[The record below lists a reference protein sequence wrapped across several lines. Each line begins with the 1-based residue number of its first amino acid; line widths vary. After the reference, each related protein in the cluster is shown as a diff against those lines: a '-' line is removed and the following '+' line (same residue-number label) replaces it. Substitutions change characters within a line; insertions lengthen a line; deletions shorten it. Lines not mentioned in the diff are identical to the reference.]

1 MAALRVS
8 GGERKGTKL
17 KGPKT
22 RDIRPITSMVK
33 EYIFTFLGEY
43 IYGENVL
50 DLFSGTGNLGI
61 EALSRGA
68 DSVSFV
74 DFSQHSIS
82 LIRDNLQKIRLEN
95 KSKIVKSDVLSFV
108 SGAEKNGLT
117 FDIVFADPPFKYEH
131 LFTLCK
137 SSHLYAIVKQDGFF
151 IIEHYPD
158 IKEGFYYPV
167 FELVKHKSFGDK
179 QVSIFRK

>member
-22 RDIRPITSMVK
+22 RDIRPTTSMVK

-43 IYGENVL
+43 VYGEKVL

-74 DFSQHSIS
+74 DFSEHSIS
-82 LIRDNLQKIRLEN
+82 LIRDNIQKTRFE
-95 KSKIVKSDVLSFV
+95 SKVNIIKTDVLSFI
-108 SGAEKNGLT
+108 SGAERNVLT
-117 FDIVFADPPFKYEH
+117 FDIVLADPPFKYEH
-131 LFTLCK
+131 LITLCQ
-137 SSHLYAIVKQDGFF
+137 SSHLYAIVEQDGFF
-151 IIEHYPD
+151 IVEHYPD
-158 IKEGFYYPV
+158 IKEGFYYPGFV
-167 FELVKHKSFGDK
+167 LEKHKSFGDK